1 MMFVDNLG
9 GGFKYFQFSPR
20 KIGEMIQF
28 EEHIFQLG
36 WFNHQLDN
44 PLKKGLIYFFGWE
57 GMAVE
62 GVGCHRGSD
71 ACGRPMAFVCKSIN
85 GGPCYNLVALMM
97 RN

>member
-1 MMFVDNLG
+1 MVVDDLG

-44 PLKKGLIYFFGWE
+44 PLKKAWSISLGGKAWQWRGWGVTEDRTLADAQWLLFASLSTE
-57 GMAVE
+57 GRATT
-62 GVGCHRGSD
+62 
-71 ACGRPMAFVCKSIN
+71 
-85 GGPCYNLVALMM
+85 L
-97 RN
+97 